1 MDLCE
6 RAGRVDDKYRARI
19 ERQVVSWDHAC
30 KLSEVEVGVECQ
42 ESFSRARAA
51 MAKKDWAVGVAE
63 LKRCRELVKATETRL
78 PNEAVE
84 CGESFPAAEAA
95 TAQQDCAVS
104 EAERKRC
111 HEVVEGRGRGFSPSE
126 DSRRW
131 LLGFADLMMA
141 SLYAFRLKKFAKATT
156 IALRCVSECQGLSSP
171 ADLTQNAV
179 QITEDAMYQ
188 FASSSDCE
196 DPLEEQLQILRVL
209 TSGMHRLPSSS
220 APSKG
225 HPERV
230 AEEPQD
236 IVGYKEFVKREVIRQ
251 VVGACEP
258 EQVENAEY
266 SMCLHLLDEYHMRLN
281 SEERLRWAEECG
293 RVFKERH
300 KGVPSYI
307 HQVQQVSDLLILD
320 PNRALDILEEM
331 RKHVDAKRWEEDQ
344 SGDWEAAGW
353 TAKSAEEVQYMR
365 VVCYQVMQQILDVE
379 GKTADVKRYAQ
390 YEKKLA
396 VGREHFGERIG
407 ELYDQAWTYINNEEL
422 EKAVACLEKCLQLW
436 KHPDDDN
443 IRSPEGFLDGRAY
456 DWCLRKVIDLHTE
469 MYCRSCKEG
478 SPKECYFQNAMQ
490 WTDRYE
496 LEAEGIEEMVGNI
509 FANKERMKLY
519 HVRNLCLRERTWGDA
534 YVLNLVEDSR
544 MLECGRAVSKGLRT
558 CLYDW
563 TYHTDQWITQLEDLK
578 FVYYALQCYCA
589 GKSASLRLQL
599 KQFNPDKTGGNLVQS
614 RILVQEAALASNE
627 ALVWAERACTN
638 ALLLQL
644 GRGKLPHIMKELDEF
659 AENDE
664 AAFELL
670 LSSRAACGPA
680 TTVLEYYYS
689 TSDGFYFTLIIYA
702 MTRGDEVLSSAPS
715 LFPTSFEVD
724 LKKKLENLR
733 TYFSQGSQTTDD
745 KGVETLKDYGEDAMN
760 ADLEFLYDLLIAHVE
775 PILDDMKPDDK
786 LIIVAPELLS
796 NVPFAAL
803 RKPNSA
809 VGKGYLIQRHTI
821 SVAPSLRVLQQC
833 QKRWEELVHDRLDDT
848 KPGAIVAVGDAAY
861 GNCHS
866 SLKASAKEVNF
877 IEELFGKKHVVKL
890 MGTEANPSEV
900 LKLAKHPSEN
910 GCKQAI
916 IHIAS
921 HCIGQKGTVRRGAIT
936 LTRPERRTSLT
947 IQDDEVCDNEDG
959 CDEIE
964 EGQMSPK
971 SAVPDTH
978 AEVAQMPRF
987 GELGGMRGGV
997 VVPISRDSG
1006 TMKSENISGC
1016 GFEWRSHIVTLSGCE
1031 SYNGE
1036 IKAEGVLNLPR
1047 HLMIAGVPCVVVSQ
1061 WKVFDSS
1068 TCDLMK
1074 GFYQKLREG
1083 EDVSSALCAAML
1095 EMHEAKHKVHEWA
1108 PFVVCGLPT
1117 VRLPWELQA
1126 GDSTRMSHDL
1136 ET

>member
-6 RAGRVDDKYRARI
+6 RAGRVDDQYRARI
-19 ERQVVSWDHAC
+19 EWQVVCWDHAC

-63 LKRCRELVKATETRL
+63 LKRCRELVKATGMSL

-95 TAQQDCAVS
+95 TAEQDWAVW

-131 LLGFADLMMA
+131 LLGFADLMIA
-141 SLYAFRLKKFAKATT
+141 SLYAFRLKKFAKATL

-171 ADLTQNAV
+171 ANFTQNAV
-179 QITEDAMYQ
+179 LITLDAMYQ

-209 TSGMHRLPSSS
+209 TSDIHRLPSSS

-307 HQVQQVSDLLILD
+307 HQCQQVSDLLILD

-353 TAKSAEEVQYMR
+353 TAKSAEEVQCMR
-365 VVCYQVMQQILDVE
+365 VVCYRLMQEILDLD

-407 ELYDQAWTYINNEEL
+407 ELYDQASTYINNEEL
-422 EKAVACLEKCLQLW
+422 EKAVACLEKCLELW
-436 KHPDDDN
+436 KHPDVDKFHT
-443 IRSPEGFLDGRAY
+443 PEGYLDGGAY
-456 DWCLRKVIDLHTE
+456 YWCLTKVIDLHTE
-469 MYCRSCKEG
+469 MYRRSCKEG
-478 SPKECYFQNAMQ
+478 SPKECYFQIAMQ
-490 WTDRYE
+490 WTDRCE
-496 LEAEGIEEMVGNI
+496 LEAESIEEMVGNI
-509 FANKERMKLY
+509 LANKMRMKLY

-534 YVLNLVEDSR
+534 YVRNLVEDSR
-544 MLECGRAVSKGLRT
+544 MLECGRAVSKGLRI

-599 KQFNPDKTGGNLVQS
+599 KEFNPDKTGGNLVQS
-614 RILVQEAALASNE
+614 RILVQEAALASNQ

-689 TSDGFYFTLIIYA
+689 TSD
-702 MTRGDEVLSSAPS
+702 
-715 LFPTSFEVD
+715 
-724 LKKKLENLR
+724 
-733 TYFSQGSQTTDD
+733 
-745 KGVETLKDYGEDAMN
+745 DYGEDAMN
-760 ADLEFLYDLLIAHVE
+760 ADLEFLYGLLIALVE

-821 SVAPSLRVLQQC
+821 SVAPSLRVLQHC
-833 QKRWEELVHDRLDDT
+833 HKRWEELVHDHLDDT

-861 GNCHS
+861 GNSHS

-890 MGTEANPSEV
+890 MGAEANPSEV
-900 LKLAKHPSEN
+900 LKWAKHPSEN

-916 IHIAS
+916 IHIAA
-921 HCIGQKGTVRRGAIT
+921 HCIGQNGTVRRGAIT
-936 LTRPERRTSLT
+936 LTRPGAKPRQNCVINAAERRTSLT

-987 GELGGMRGGV
+987 GELGGMRGSV
-997 VVPISRDSG
+997 VVPISRYSG

-1083 EDVSSALCAAML
+1083 EDVSSALRAAML
-1095 EMHEAKHKVHEWA
+1095 EMHEAKHKVQEWA

-1117 VRLPWELQA
+1117 VCIPWELQA
-1126 GDSTRMSHDL
+1126 GDSSRRLAMRTFLGFGVVEVDRKGHGGELPAL
-1136 ET
+1136 ERYMA